1 MWHCRSRYRDG
12 QNYTHELSGCHLQ
25 SSYGKKNPATAYRKE
40 DSKKN
45 QATGQQHIEKR
56 VQLKTKITVIHRQFM
71 PLFTIDTHA
80 CIWRHINW
88 C

>member
-56 VQLKTKITVIHRQFM
+56 VQLKSKITVIHCHAQNLCLYLLLTRMHVFG
-71 PLFTIDTHA
+71 DT
-80 CIWRHINW
+80 
-88 C
+88 